1 MTAGKKIR
9 VPTRFLRSMMASVL
23 GRVAVILLLV
33 EGIFLGEKF
42 PELFNTAVDR
52 HGGLRDIVLL
62 LACATPEIFDLALGL
77 ALLLAVYQALLRS
90 RENREM
96 LVIAGAGIG
105 SFEFIAFLLV
115 IGFAGLFASI
125 VISGLLQPAA
135 QYAKRVVLF
144 DAEYNAL
151 LHGGGGDQFYSFPK
165 HTVYVIPQSGQSE
178 SNRVFIEEREA
189 NHTYA
194 ITSDAARLSKGLED
208 GQLLLSL
215 SAIEMIDVDRTPG
228 NDGNATPPGDR
239 AGKLDGSSADLFQI
253 EAAGANQRLSL
264 TDLIP
269 FRSRGGTTDEMTIF
283 ALIQKALGSL
293 TGDQKEVRAFGDL
306 VAQGLLSL
314 FAPLLAAVAL
324 CLTNRKTQAC
334 AIPAALLVLVA
345 TNLLMVVLVRFLAN
359 FGASALLSVV
369 VSAGIFTVVGLAT
382 LVRRMQSRLILP
394 MLGRP

>member
-1 MTAGKKIR
+1 MTAPKKIG

-23 GRVAVILLLV
+23 GRIVVILLLV

-42 PELFNTAVDR
+42 PELFNTVMDR
-52 HGGLRDIVLL
+52 HGGLRDVVLL

-96 LVIAGAGIG
+96 LVIAGAGTG
-105 SFEFIAFLLV
+105 TFEFIAFLLV
-115 IGFAGLFASI
+115 IGLAGLFASI
-125 VISGLLQPAA
+125 VISGLVQPAA

-151 LHGGGGDQFYSFPK
+151 LHGGGSDQFYAFPN
-165 HTVYVIPQSGQSE
+165 HTVYVIPQSGQPE
-178 SNRVFIEEREA
+178 SHRVFIEERNT

-194 ITSDAARLSKGLED
+194 IRSDAARLSKGLED

-215 SAIEMIDVDRTPG
+215 SAIEMVDVDRTPG
-228 NDGNATPPGDR
+228 NDANAAPPR
-239 AGKLDGSSADLFQI
+239 RPAGKLDGSSTDFFQI
-253 EAAGANQRLSL
+253 EATSANQRLSL

-283 ALIQKALGSL
+283 ALIQKAVGSL
-293 TGDQKEVRAFGDL
+293 TGDENEVRAFGDL

-324 CLTNRKTQAC
+324 CLTNRKTQAF
-334 AIPAALLVLVA
+334 AIPAALLLLVA
-345 TNLLMVVLVRFLAN
+345 TNLLMVALVRFLAN
-359 FGASALLSVV
+359 FGASALLIVV
-369 VSAGIFTVVGLAT
+369 VFAGVVTVVALVT
-382 LVRRMQSRLILP
+382 LIRRMQSQLLLP